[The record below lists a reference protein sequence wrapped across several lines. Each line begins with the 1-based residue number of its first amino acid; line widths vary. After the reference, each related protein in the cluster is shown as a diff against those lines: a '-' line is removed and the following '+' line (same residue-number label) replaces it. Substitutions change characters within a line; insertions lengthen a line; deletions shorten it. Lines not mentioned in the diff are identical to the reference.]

1 MSNKSHSL
9 FSKKSIA
16 GAFALLLLALVGFIQ
31 FSTGDARVVDNRN
44 QQDTRQ
50 KSSDYYD
57 VDEIRYK
64 GKKII
69 LTKHAKCR
77 MGCREIDAYEVGEIL
92 DSGRINQ
99 RKSSPDAKPCPT
111 YSLEGQSRDGPTV
124 RIVIADCR
132 DVVKIITVIDLDNDY
147 KCHCK

>member
-31 FSTGDARVVDNRN
+31 YSTGDAGVADNRN

-57 VDEIRYK
+57 IDEISYK

-92 DSGRINQ
+92 DNGRINQ
-99 RKSSPDAKPCPT
+99 RKSSPNGKPCPT
-111 YSLEGQSRDGPTV
+111 YSLEGQSRDGQRV
-124 RIVIADCR
+124 RVVIADCR
-132 DVVKIITVIDLDNDY
+132 DIVKIITVIDLDNKY
-147 KCHCK
+147 ECSCK